1 MRGGLAV
8 AASSRRKRTEP
19 LVEVGE
25 GARLVPEA
33 QSESRTEG
41 QLMGYARKVDAN
53 QAEIVAAL
61 RKAGYLVKDLRK
73 AGDGAPDL
81 LVAGGW
87 TVMGAPMP
95 VKLLEVKRAKGKLTQ
110 AQSAWREQGWPVIV
124 VRTVSEALSAC
135 DGRGE
140 VGHD

>member
-81 LVAGGW
+81 LV
-87 TVMGAPMP
+87 TKPNRPCLVMLM
-95 VKLLEVKRAKGKLTQ
+95 EVKMPKKGRLTERQ
-110 AQSAWREQGWPVIV
+110 TQWKNDGWPVFV
-124 VRTVSEALSAC
+124 VESIEHALQTVQFFSFEL
-135 DGRGE
+135 
-140 VGHD
+140 